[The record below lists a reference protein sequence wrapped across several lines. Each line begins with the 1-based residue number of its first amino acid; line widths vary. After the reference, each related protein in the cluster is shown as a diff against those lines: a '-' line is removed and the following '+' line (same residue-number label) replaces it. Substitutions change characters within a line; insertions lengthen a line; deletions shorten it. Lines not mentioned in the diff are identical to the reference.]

1 MFRLRLSLSNREFL
15 RLTAF
20 DEVPMLKRWFG
31 FLLLCGLALAQVKL
45 PDTAPARLM
54 QGWLDTFNAG
64 NVELRTK
71 FIADHYAES
80 VRDGATPEQMA
91 RRMLQFREV
100 VGGGFDL
107 YNVPES
113 SDTVIKA
120 ILREK
125 NGFGWATMVLR
136 VDPAKPEIITSID
149 LDQAPPPA
157 EAHPAREDA
166 AALSKDVDQLLTK
179 FTAED
184 KFSGVVLLAKGG
196 RPFFQK
202 AYGFADRDKKVLNNV
217 DTKFRIGS
225 MNKMFTSVAI
235 AQLVEQGKLKYTD
248 TLAKVLPDYP
258 NKEAAAKITV
268 HQLLTHTSGLGDYF
282 GDEFDKKKDSLRDLK
297 DYLQFFAAKPLLFEP
312 GDHFEYSNAGMLVAG
327 LVVEKVSGQNYFDY
341 VREHIYKP
349 AGMKDSDS
357 YEKTEP
363 QPNQSKGYMK
373 EDGKWVSNYGSLPLM
388 GSSAGGGDSTAPD
401 LLRFDQALHAHKL
414 LTPELTNL
422 ITTGKVQA
430 GPRRKYAY
438 GFEEALEDGK
448 RVVGHGGGAPGM
460 NCNLSMF
467 WDSGYTVIVMSNFS
481 PPIAGQVSQYIEERI
496 QQ

>member
-1 MFRLRLSLSNREFL
+1 
-15 RLTAF
+15 
-20 DEVPMLKRWFG
+20 
-31 FLLLCGLALAQVKL
+31 
-45 PDTAPARLM
+45 
-54 QGWLDTFNAG
+54 
-64 NVELRTK
+64 
-71 FIADHYAES
+71 
-80 VRDGATPEQMA
+80 
-91 RRMLQFREV
+91 
-100 VGGGFDL
+100 
-107 YNVPES
+107 
-113 SDTVIKA
+113 
-120 ILREK
+120 
-125 NGFGWATMVLR
+125 
-136 VDPAKPEIITSID
+136 
-149 LDQAPPPA
+149 
-157 EAHPAREDA
+157 
-166 AALSKDVDQLLTK
+166 
-179 FTAED
+179 
-184 KFSGVVLLAKGG
+184 
-196 RPFFQK
+196 
-202 AYGFADRDKKVLNNV
+202 
-217 DTKFRIGS
+217 
-225 MNKMFTSVAI
+225 
-235 AQLVEQGKLKYTD
+235 
-248 TLAKVLPDYP
+248 
-258 NKEAAAKITV
+258 
-268 HQLLTHTSGLGDYF
+268 
-282 GDEFDKKKDSLRDLK
+282 
-297 DYLQFFAAKPLLFEP
+297 
-312 GDHFEYSNAGMLVAG
+312 
-327 LVVEKVSGQNYFDY
+327 VEKVSGQNYFDY

>member
-1 MFRLRLSLSNREFL
+1 
-15 RLTAF
+15 
-20 DEVPMLKRWFG
+20 MLKRLFG
-31 FLLLCGLALAQVKL
+31 VVLLCSFALAQANL
-45 PDTAPARLM
+45 PDTAPGRLM
-54 QGWLDTFNAG
+54 RGWLDTFNAG
-64 NVELRTK
+64 QVDARAK
-71 FIADHYAES
+71 FIADHYSDA
-80 VRDGATPEQMA
+80 VREGATPEQMA
-91 RRMLQFREV
+91 QRMLRFREM

-107 YNVPES
+107 YKVVES
-113 SDTVIKA
+113 SDAAIKA

-125 NGFGWATMVLR
+125 SGFGWATMRLK
-136 VDPAKPEIITSID
+136 VDPARPEIITAID
-149 LDQAPPPA
+149 LDQAPAPA

-184 KFSGVVLLAKGG
+184 KFSGVVLLAKDGK
-196 RPFFQK
+196 PFFQK
-202 AYGFADRDKKVLNNV
+202 AYGFADRDKKIPNSV

-225 MNKMFTSVAI
+225 MNKMFTSVAV

-248 TLAKVLPDYP
+248 TLSKVLPDYP
-258 NKEAAAKITV
+258 NKEAAAKITI

-282 GDEFDKKKDSLRDLK
+282 SDEFDKKKDSLHDLK

-327 LVVEKVSGQNYFDY
+327 LVVEKVSGQNYFEY

-357 YEKTEP
+357 YEKTKP

-373 EDGKWVSNYGSLPLM
+373 EDGKWVSNYESLPLM

-401 LLRFDQALHAHKL
+401 LLRFDQALRAHKL
-414 LTPELTNL
+414 LNPEFTTL
-422 ITTGKVQA
+422 IITGKVEA
-430 GPRRKYAY
+430 GPRAKYAY
-438 GFEEALEDGK
+438 GFEERLEDGK

-481 PPIAGQVSQYIEERI
+481 PPIAQQVSQYIEERI